1 MPGITA
7 RNWNPIISP
16 FCDRLSQNGLSPM
29 EVICASMRKLLHLVY
44 GILKS
49 GKPFDPNYL
58 ENT

>member
-1 MPGITA
+1 
-7 RNWNPIISP
+7 
-16 FCDRLSQNGLSPM
+16 M

-58 ENT
+58 ENA